1 MLDSGHQRGN
11 INARGYINVSLNFTV
26 ERMYFS
32 IKIILFIYNIEKKYE
47 KVCITIFLL
56 FVNHVRFPHKNVA
69 KSVLRDLFHPYPTTF
84 K

>member
-26 ERMYFS
+26 EKMYFS

-56 FVNHVRFPHKNVA
+56 FVNSR
-69 KSVLRDLFHPYPTTF
+69 TF
-84 K
+84 SEQKRRKKCVTRPFSSISHNL